1 MWIRALLW
9 LPLLFEN
16 VLADDYF
23 SIGAHLSADALSRAL
38 RGTVND
44 LLQIPR
50 AQNNIT
56 IPVFQKVDLKPQA
69 FLDELAEQLDERFL
83 DIKQQLANIAKKV
96 TVKSK
101 KDDNS
106 CGQLV
111 NSFLFPTSASNC
123 CPTVE
128 GEADFEVDRNATTLL
143 LRNPAVQSLFIYNS
157 NQLSECPPRR
167 SSTDRAQHWRQILSG
182 LHQGVRRDVVIAIDM
197 NDLHTDAEL
206 QQVKTTAKALLDVA
220 LAGDRYSIVANSN
233 NGLETHCSSSISH
246 LQEIVKNLRIP
257 EEGKVRS
264 SHPELMKAAT
274 DVWKA
279 NNNTKHIIH
288 YISRGIL
295 SEMSEAMKTLEVHN
309 LVLYANAAAALHVYL
324 LTEEGKV
331 VASSRKSEIGTL
343 KLNEL
348 DLWTSPDGTLPF
360 TVPRAKHGVFTMPTP
375 SGKRRYLWKTLK
387 SGLIFAPLARRLDPT
402 EQLVNNYWVYL
413 NDRIGVIRSS
423 AIKSGVREEAGMMGA
438 IAKLWIEAGYD
449 PVVIRRFIA
458 SRRGLLVSY
467 PAVVLDESL
476 DPRSQLW
483 FQKALKNPKRLAIT
497 GPIADPLLGDTV
509 VLSTALSYG
518 QQDMFVVGVEVTLNF
533 LEHVVQ
539 RTVSACSE
547 GRRCLLLTSIGNVV
561 ALPTELLHTLSV
573 DAVERYHLAHVDP
586 TLTSHLL
593 TAPHIFRKEECRST
607 SGQTHHRFRFN
618 TSYSRVDTK
627 MCSSLPPLSRPQVQ
641 SEVVLVPHTNV
652 FLALINTSC
661 VRRKEAGHFCPCSV
675 SDRRCLFCA
684 RFDENECECPC
695 QCGPNRAS
703 ACDTGPKD
711 VHKTTTL
718 CTPDTV
724 PYPPNYAKAPHYLE
738 ECQPS
743 SCPQFH
749 SPSSCNLRPGS
760 NGLDASRDAQN
771 TPSTPVSLIGALVGS
786 VIIGL
791 AIAIFTCYRNRSN
804 RLRER
809 RICNSDQGGTLFCG
823 RFGTLEPN
831 EDFYFDHEGLS
842 REKLILASFER
853 SGGGP
858 PSPRPA
864 PRGPP
869 TVSDLGYSTMTERTN
884 EGSDAGTSSNL
895 PGIRIRVTDV

>member
-1 MWIRALLW
+1 
-9 LPLLFEN
+9 
-16 VLADDYF
+16 
-23 SIGAHLSADALSRAL
+23 
-38 RGTVND
+38 
-44 LLQIPR
+44 
-50 AQNNIT
+50 
-56 IPVFQKVDLKPQA
+56 
-69 FLDELAEQLDERFL
+69 
-83 DIKQQLANIAKKV
+83 
-96 TVKSK
+96 
-101 KDDNS
+101 
-106 CGQLV
+106 
-111 NSFLFPTSASNC
+111 
-123 CPTVE
+123 
-128 GEADFEVDRNATTLL
+128 
-143 LRNPAVQSLFIYNS
+143 
-157 NQLSECPPRR
+157 
-167 SSTDRAQHWRQILSG
+167 
-182 LHQGVRRDVVIAIDM
+182 M

-206 QQVKTTAKALLDVA
+206 QQVKTTAKALLDVV

-288 YISRGIL
+288 
-295 SEMSEAMKTLEVHN
+295 
-309 LVLYANAAAALHVYL
+309 
-324 LTEEGKV
+324 
-331 VASSRKSEIGTL
+331 
-343 KLNEL
+343 
-348 DLWTSPDGTLPF
+348 
-360 TVPRAKHGVFTMPTP
+360 
-375 SGKRRYLWKTLK
+375 
-387 SGLIFAPLARRLDPT
+387 PLARRLDPT

-423 AIKSGVREEAGMMGA
+423 AIKPGVREEAGTMSA
-438 IAKLWIEAGYD
+438 IAKLWIEAEHD
-449 PVVIRRFIA
+449 PVVIRRFVA

-467 PAVVLDESL
+467 PAVVLDESH
-476 DPRSQLW
+476 DPRTQLW
-483 FQKALKNPKRLAIT
+483 FQKALENPKRLAIT

-509 VLSTALSYG
+509 VLSTVLSYG
-518 QQDMFVVGVEVTLNF
+518 HQDMFVVGVEVTLNF

-547 GRRCLLLTSIGNVV
+547 GRRCLLFTSIGNVV

-573 DAVERYHLAHVDP
+573 DAVER
-586 TLTSHLL
+586 
-593 TAPHIFRKEECRST
+593 KEECRST
-607 SGQTHHRFRFN
+607 SGHTHHRFRFN

-641 SEVVLVPHTNV
+641 SEVVLVPHTDV

-703 ACDTGPKD
+703 ACDAD
-711 VHKTTTL
+711 A
-718 CTPDTV
+718 V

-738 ECQPS
+738 ECQPI

-760 NGLDASRDAQN
+760 NGLDAPHDAQN

-842 REKLILASFER
+842 RAMRALVQTCPE
-853 SGGGP
+853 SG
-858 PSPRPA
+858 
-864 PRGPP
+864 
-869 TVSDLGYSTMTERTN
+869 
-884 EGSDAGTSSNL
+884 
-895 PGIRIRVTDV
+895 

>member
-1 MWIRALLW
+1 M
-9 LPLLFEN
+9 N
-16 VLADDYF
+16 VLLGADQPF
-23 SIGAHLSADALSRAL
+23 GHAGLSPS
-38 RGTVND
+38 
-44 LLQIPR
+44 P
-50 AQNNIT
+50 
-56 IPVFQKVDLKPQA
+56 P
-69 FLDELAEQLDERFL
+69 
-83 DIKQQLANIAKKV
+83 
-96 TVKSK
+96 
-101 KDDNS
+101 
-106 CGQLV
+106 
-111 NSFLFPTSASNC
+111 PT
-123 CPTVE
+123 
-128 GEADFEVDRNATTLL
+128 GRMDRPATTLL

-182 LHQGVRRDVVIAIDM
+182 LHQGVRRDVVIAMDM

-233 NGLETHCSSSISH
+233 HGLETHCSSSITH
-246 LQEIVKNLRIP
+246 LQEIVKNLR
-257 EEGKVRS
+257 
-264 SHPELMKAAT
+264 
-274 DVWKA
+274 
-279 NNNTKHIIH
+279 
-288 YISRGIL
+288 
-295 SEMSEAMKTLEVHN
+295 
-309 LVLYANAAAALHVYL
+309 
-324 LTEEGKV
+324 KV
-331 VASSRKSEIGTL
+331 VASSRKSEIDTL

-360 TVPRAKHGVFTMPTP
+360 KVPHAKHGVFTMPTP

-387 SGLIFAPLARRLDPT
+387 RGLIFAVGYIEGKLPAHVHVQELQERQTEKLEHLVYNRFDLQRELHHHCGFHGALSVKGKASLFLPSSAFEPLTRRLDPT
-402 EQLVNNYWVYL
+402 EQLVNNYWVYI

-438 IAKLWIEAGYD
+438 IAKLWIEAEYD
-449 PVVIRRFIA
+449 PVVIRRFVA

-467 PAVVLDESL
+467 PAVVLDESH
-476 DPRSQLW
+476 DPRTQLW
-483 FQKALKNPKRLAIT
+483 FQKALENPKRLATT

-509 VLSTALSYG
+509 VLSTVLSYG

-533 LEHVVQ
+533 LEHVMQ

-607 SGQTHHRFRFN
+607 SGHTHHRFRFN

-641 SEVVLVPHTNV
+641 SEVVLVPHTDV

-703 ACDTGPKD
+703 ACDAGPKD

-718 CTPDTV
+718 CTPDAV

-738 ECQPS
+738 ECQPI

-749 SPSSCNLRPGS
+749 SPSSCNLRPGCTCKRPRRVTRRTEHAIYPGIVDRS
-760 NGLDASRDAQN
+760 IEIGPTASANAESVTATRAA
-771 TPSTPVSLIGALVGS
+771 PVLRTLRNPRAKRGFLLRSRGPEPRKADSRFLRKIWSGRMRVVMRALVQ
-786 VIIGL
+786 
-791 AIAIFTCYRNRSN
+791 TCP
-804 RLRER
+804 E
-809 RICNSDQGGTLFCG
+809 
-823 RFGTLEPN
+823 
-831 EDFYFDHEGLS
+831 
-842 REKLILASFER
+842 
-853 SGGGP
+853 SG
-858 PSPRPA
+858 
-864 PRGPP
+864 
-869 TVSDLGYSTMTERTN
+869 
-884 EGSDAGTSSNL
+884 
-895 PGIRIRVTDV
+895 